1 MGNYIIALSRQLL
14 LGKIILQ
21 VVVWLFVWLFVLYSS
36 WGKKKKAH
44 NILNLRKIAISYLKK
59 KKSLVSE
66 DVVVYT
72 SNVTQSVAFNL

>member
-36 WGKKKKAH
+36 WGKKKAH

-72 SNVTQSVAFNL
+72 SNVTQSVIFNL

>member
-21 VVVWLFVWLFVLYSS
+21 VVVWLFVCLFVLYSY
-36 WGKKKKAH
+36 WG
-44 NILNLRKIAISYLKK
+44 K

-72 SNVTQSVAFNL
+72 SNVTQSVIFNL